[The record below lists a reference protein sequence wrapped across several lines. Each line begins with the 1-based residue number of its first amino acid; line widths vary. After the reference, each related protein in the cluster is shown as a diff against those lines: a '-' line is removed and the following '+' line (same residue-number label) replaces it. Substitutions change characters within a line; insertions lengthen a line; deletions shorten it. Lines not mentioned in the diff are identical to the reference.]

1 MSSENR
7 TSVPNSLNEHWMP
20 FTSNKDF
27 KANPRL
33 ITEAKGVYLKTH
45 HGKTQIDASS
55 GLFCNPLGHG
65 RREITEAVTKQLET
79 LDYAQPF
86 QQGFGGSFELAT
98 KISKHTPGDLN
109 KMFFTICGSTAVET
123 AIKIAVAYHRAKGHA
138 ERFRFVGRER
148 GYHGMNIGCI
158 SVGGMVNNI
167 KTFASVLMPGVQ
179 HIRHTHL
186 PEHKF
191 VSGQPETGDYLAND
205 LETICQNFGGE
216 NIAACIVEPIA
227 GSTGTLVPP
236 KGYLQKLREICD
248 KHGILLI
255 FDEVI
260 TGWGRTGSKFGADE
274 FGVTPDIMT
283 MAKATT
289 NGVVPMGVVAC
300 NDFIYDAVMDASPT
314 GAVELFHGYTYSGIP
329 VAVAA
334 ALAVQEIFEKDDIFN
349 RAKNLAP
356 YFQKGLFSLQDL
368 ESVDNIRGYG
378 MMGGIDMK
386 LNTKPGK
393 AGFECFKACYEA
405 GVNFKATGDCLIIAP
420 QFICEEKHIDEIIE
434 NNNAQVEQFKNG
446 NTKLLGF
453 FVGQVMKATQG
464 KANPKQVNEILNDR
478 LS

>member
-7 TSVPNSLNEHWMP
+7 TSDPNSLNEHWMP
-20 FTSNKDF
+20 FSSNKDF

-65 RREITEAVTKQLET
+65 RKEITEAVTKQLET

-86 QQGFGGSFELAT
+86 QQGFGGSFELASR
-98 KISKHTPGDLN
+98 ISKHTPGDLN

-123 AIKIAVAYHRAKGHA
+123 AIKIAVAYHRAKGNA
-138 ERFRFVGRER
+138 QRFRFVGRER
-148 GYHGMNIGCI
+148 AYHGMNIGCV
-158 SVGGMVNNI
+158 SVGGMVNNV
-167 KTFASVLMPGVQ
+167 KTFASILMPGVQ
-179 HIRHTHL
+179 HMRHTHL

-191 VSGQPETGDYLAND
+191 VSGQPETGDYLAED
-205 LETICQNFGGE
+205 LETICANFGGE

-260 TGWGRTGSKFGADE
+260 TGWGRMGSAFGAQE
-274 FGVTPDIMT
+274 FGVTPDLMT

-289 NGVVPMGVVAC
+289 NGIVPMGVVAC
-300 NDFIYDAVMDASPT
+300 KEEIYDGIMDGSPKGT
-314 GAVELFHGYTYSGIP
+314 IELFHGYTYSGIP
-329 VAVAA
+329 ISVAA
-334 ALAVQEIFEKDDIFN
+334 ALAVQDIFEKEDIFN
-349 RAKNLAP
+349 RSKEMSS
-356 YFQKGLFSLQDL
+356 YFQEALFSLKDIDI
-368 ESVDNIRGYG
+368 VDNIRGYG

-386 LNTKPGK
+386 MDKKPGV
-393 AGFECFKACYEA
+393 AGYTCFKHCYEA

-420 QFICEEKHIDEIIE
+420 MFISEKKHIDEIIE
-434 NNNAQVEQFKNG
+434 KLRTGITNYSKSKKN
-446 NTKLLGF
+446 
-453 FVGQVMKATQG
+453 
-464 KANPKQVNEILNDR
+464 
-478 LS
+478 

>member
-7 TSVPNSLNEHWMP
+7 TAVPNSLNEHWMP

-45 HGKTQIDASS
+45 HGKTQIDGSS

-98 KISKHTPGDLN
+98 RIAKHTPGDLN
-109 KMFFTICGSTAVET
+109 KIFYTICGSSAVET
-123 AIKIAVAYHRAKGHA
+123 AIKIAIAYHRAKGDGK
-138 ERFRFVGRER
+138 RFRFVGRER
-148 GYHGMNIGCI
+148 AYHGMNIGAT
-158 SVGGMVNNI
+158 SVGGMINNV
-167 KTFASVLMPGVQ
+167 KTFASVLMPGVL
-179 HIRHTHL
+179 HMRHTHL

-191 VSGQPETGDYLAND
+191 VSGQPETGAEIAND
-205 LETICQNFGGE
+205 LERICENFGGE
-216 NIAACIVEPIA
+216 NIAACIVEPVA
-227 GSTGTLVPP
+227 GSTGCLVPP
-236 KGYLQKLREICD
+236 KGYLEKLREICD
-248 KHGILLI
+248 RHGILLI

-260 TGWGRTGSKFGADE
+260 TGWGRMGSVFASEE
-274 FGVTPDIMT
+274 FGVVPDIIT

-300 NDFIYDAVMDASPT
+300 KDEMYDAVMDAAPM

-329 VAVAA
+329 VSVAA
-334 ALAVQEIFEKDDIFN
+334 ALAVQDIFEKEDIFN
-349 RAKNLAP
+349 RVKGMVS
-356 YFQKGLFSLQDL
+356 YFQESIFSLKDL
-368 ESVDNIRGYG
+368 DSVANIRGQG
-378 MMGGIDMK
+378 LMAGIDMK

-393 AGFECFKACYEA
+393 AGFETFKACYEA

-420 QFICEEKHIDEIIE
+420 QFICEKKHIDEIIDKVRTGIT
-434 NNNAQVEQFKNG
+434 NYQKNQK
-446 NTKLLGF
+446 N
-453 FVGQVMKATQG
+453 
-464 KANPKQVNEILNDR
+464 
-478 LS
+478 